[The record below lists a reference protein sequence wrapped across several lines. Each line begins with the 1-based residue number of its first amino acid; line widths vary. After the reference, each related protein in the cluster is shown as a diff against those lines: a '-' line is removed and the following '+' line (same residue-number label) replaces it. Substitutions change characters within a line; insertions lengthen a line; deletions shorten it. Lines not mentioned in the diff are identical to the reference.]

1 MSFGTMTTATQIVT
15 TKIGQA
21 EHMGK
26 HEPAVAMIR
35 LARDLRGVLEEQGQM
50 TTADMTAFDNILYA
64 FLATL
69 PAKVN
74 EEVRHG

>member
-1 MSFGTMTTATQIVT
+1 MTNATQIVT

-26 HEPAVAMIR
+26 HDPAVAMIR
-35 LARDLRGVLEEQGQM
+35 LARDLRAVLEDQDQM
-50 TTADMTAFDNILYA
+50 TTEDMTAFDNILYS

-69 PAKVN
+69 PAKVT

>member
-1 MSFGTMTTATQIVT
+1 MTTATRIVT

-26 HEPAVAMIR
+26 HEPAVAMVR
-35 LARDLRGVLEEQGQM
+35 LARDLRAAMEDQDQM
-50 TTADMTAFDNILYA
+50 TTEDMTAFDNILYA

-69 PAKVN
+69 PAKVT

>member
-1 MSFGTMTTATQIVT
+1 MTTATQIVT

-26 HEPAVAMIR
+26 HEPAVAIVR
-35 LARDLRGVLEEQGQM
+35 LASELRSALEDQGM
-50 TTADMTAFDNILYA
+50 LSAADVTAFDNILYT

-69 PAKVN
+69 PAKVT
-74 EEVRHG
+74 EELRHG

>member
-1 MSFGTMTTATQIVT
+1 
-15 TKIGQA
+15 
-21 EHMGK
+21 MGK
-26 HEPAVAMIR
+26 HESAVAMVR
-35 LARDLRGVLEEQGQM
+35 LASELRSALEDQGIFGA
-50 TTADMTAFDNILYA
+50 ADATAFDNILYT

>member
-1 MSFGTMTTATQIVT
+1 MTTTTTTEIVT

-21 EHMGK
+21 AHMGK

-35 LARDLRGVLEEQGQM
+35 LARNLRDVLEDQGQM
-50 TTADMTAFDNILYA
+50 TPTDRTAFDNILYT

-69 PAKVN
+69 PVKVT